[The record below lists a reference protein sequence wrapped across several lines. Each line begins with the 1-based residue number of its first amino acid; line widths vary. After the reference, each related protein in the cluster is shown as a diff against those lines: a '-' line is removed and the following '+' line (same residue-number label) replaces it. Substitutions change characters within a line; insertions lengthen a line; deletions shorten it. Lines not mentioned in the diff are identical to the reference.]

1 MVIRSQGICHKGGLD
16 QLVRI
21 PFTNKFNQLS
31 KLFWIKTYMCL
42 KYILKSVCN
51 RPANLH
57 ICLLGTEQLQFQQ
70 ERFGMPEG
78 FCQSMPGCRTAL
90 HILTSA
96 DYSILQD
103 PLDLLLFHPASG
115 YKLHILQRTLPP
127 TIHHNYIHM
136 YDILELQI
144 TSIING
150 SKSYKHKHI

>member
-31 KLFWIKTYMCL
+31 KLFWIKTYMFL
-42 KYILKSVCN
+42 KYILRSVCN

-57 ICLLGTEQLQFQQ
+57 ICLLGTEQLQFKQ

-103 PLDLLLFHPASG
+103 PLAPVSPR
-115 YKLHILQRTLPP
+115 IRLQTAHLAKDPTANYQNSRTYVY
-127 TIHHNYIHM
+127 TKY
-136 YDILELQI
+136 Q
-144 TSIING
+144 S
-150 SKSYKHKHI
+150 